1 MSSVYDLL
9 PSAGIS
15 PAHIHRDIPMSACT
29 TFRVGGPADCLV
41 DISSVA
47 ELQAVLAF
55 IHRYGIPHVV
65 IGNGS
70 NLLVRDGGIR
80 GIVIRISSLFNSV
93 SESAQITNSEPAA
106 QAGKAQ
112 NGSFIHADAGISL
125 SSLAQF
131 AADHGLDGLAPLS
144 GIPGTLGGAILMNAG
159 AYGGEIGELVSDV
172 SAVSIDTGELVTI
185 PKAMLTFAYRQSS
198 FMSIPAIITSA
209 TLFLP
214 AGDPDSIR
222 EKMNTIAVQR
232 REKQPLNFP
241 SAGSTFKR
249 PQGAFAAKLIDESG
263 LRGFTIGQA
272 QVSEKHCGFIVN
284 RGDATA
290 SEILTL
296 MDYVRNT
303 VFTRTGFSLEPEIHI
318 LGENKLPGGVM
329 R

>member
-9 PSAGIS
+9 PSAGIP
-15 PAHIHRDIPMSACT
+15 PAHIHRDIPMSTCT

-47 ELQAVLAF
+47 ELQTILAF
-55 IHRYGIPHVV
+55 IHRHAIPHTV

-80 GIVIRISSLFNSV
+80 GIVIRLSSLFSNV
-93 SESAQITNSEPAA
+93 SESAQVTFSEPAA
-106 QAGKAQ
+106 QAGNSQ
-112 NGSFIHADAGISL
+112 NGSFIHADAGTSL

-131 AADHGLDGLAPLS
+131 AASHGLDGLAPLS

-159 AYGGEIGELVSDV
+159 AYGGEIGPLISDV

-185 PKAMLTFAYRQSS
+185 PGGMLTFAYRQSS
-198 FMSIPAIITSA
+198 FMSMPHIITSA

-214 AGDPDSIR
+214 SGDPDTIR
-222 EKMNTIAVQR
+222 EKMNTLAVQR
-232 REKQPLNFP
+232 REKQPLNLP

-284 RGDATA
+284 LGSATA

-303 VFTRTGFSLEPEIHI
+303 VFSRTGFSLEPEIRI
-318 LGENKLPGGVM
+318 LGENEQPGGFA